1 VLAETAPALLR
12 DRSSETSGFEA
23 DPSGIQGEEPLGASR
38 VVWLNWLGHRRC
50 RRVDVH
56 VRRIRTMHATRGQA
70 DMVNNGLERSSQ
82 ANSPFFLHSKHM
94 HLLID
99 SRLHY

>member
-1 VLAETAPALLR
+1 
-12 DRSSETSGFEA
+12 
-23 DPSGIQGEEPLGASR
+23 
-38 VVWLNWLGHRRC
+38 
-50 RRVDVH
+50 
-56 VRRIRTMHATRGQA
+56 MHATRGQA